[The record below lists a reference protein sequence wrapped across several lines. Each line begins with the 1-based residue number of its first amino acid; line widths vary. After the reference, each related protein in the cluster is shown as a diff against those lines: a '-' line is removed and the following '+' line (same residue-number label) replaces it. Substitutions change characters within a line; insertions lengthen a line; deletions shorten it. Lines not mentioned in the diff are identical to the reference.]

1 MQTIEKVKELA
12 KGYDIVP
19 VFRYGYDRFSK
30 KCAEVG
36 IDGFI
41 IPDMPYEQSIEIAGG
56 DAQETEKRTNRF
68 TNHKDLRKKTRNK
81 NNLRKNRFRFV
92 LESFSCR
99 YKWIRTNTRK

>member
-19 VFRYGYDRFSK
+19 VFRYGCDRFSK

-41 IPDMPYEQSIEIAGG
+41 IPDMPYEQSIEIAAGRKGCLRMKIIRWQSFFIYADG
-56 DAQETEKRTNRF
+56 DAQETEK
-68 TNHKDLRKKTRNK
+68 
-81 NNLRKNRFRFV
+81 
-92 LESFSCR
+92 
-99 YKWIRTNTRK
+99 

>member
-19 VFRYGYDRFSK
+19 VVRYGYDRFSK

-68 TNHKDLRKKTRNK
+68 TNHKDLRKKQETK
-81 NNLRKNRFRFV
+81 IIYVKS
-92 LESFSCR
+92 E
-99 YKWIRTNTRK
+99 K

>member
-30 KCAEVG
+30 KCAEIG

-41 IPDMPYEQSIEIAGG
+41 IPDMPYEESAELTEIAAGYGVDKITMIAKCGTEAG
-56 DAQETEKRTNRF
+56 DRKMNELAHKPQSF
-68 TNHKDLRKKTRNK
+68 T
-81 NNLRKNRFRFV
+81 
-92 LESFSCR
+92 
-99 YKWIRTNTRK
+99 

>member
-30 KCAEVG
+30 KCAEVR

-81 NNLRKNRFRFV
+81 NNLRK
-92 LESFSCR
+92 
-99 YKWIRTNTRK
+99 KRKIMKEKSKTKMRNCIK

>member
-12 KGYDIVP
+12 KGYDIVL

-41 IPDMPYEQSIEIAGG
+41 IPDMPYEQSIEIAAG

-68 TNHKDLRKKTRNK
+68 TNHKVLRKKQETK
-81 NNLRKNRFRFV
+81 IIYVKS
-92 LESFSCR
+92 E
-99 YKWIRTNTRK
+99 K

>member
-68 TNHKDLRKKTRNK
+68 TNHKDLRKKQETK
-81 NNLRKNRFRFV
+81 NNLRK
-92 LESFSCR
+92 
-99 YKWIRTNTRK
+99 KRKIMKEKSKTKMRNCIK

>member
-19 VFRYGYDRFSK
+19 VFRYGYARFSK

-81 NNLRKNRFRFV
+81 NNLRK
-92 LESFSCR
+92 
-99 YKWIRTNTRK
+99 KRKIMKEKSKTKMRNCIK

>member
-81 NNLRKNRFRFV
+81 NNLRK
-92 LESFSCR
+92 
-99 YKWIRTNTRK
+99 KRKIMKEKSKTKMRNCIK

>member
-41 IPDMPYEQSIEIAGG
+41 IPDMPYEQSIEIAAGR
-56 DAQETEKRTNRF
+56 KRLSSNENNSVTVFLYMQVEMHRRQKNERIGSQ
-68 TNHKDLRKKTRNK
+68 TTKIYVKNKKQK
-81 NNLRKNRFRFV
+81 
-92 LESFSCR
+92 
-99 YKWIRTNTRK
+99 

>member
-1 MQTIEKVKELA
+1 MQTIEKVKELV

-68 TNHKDLRKKTRNK
+68 TNHKDLRKKQETK
-81 NNLRKNRFRFV
+81 VIYVKS
-92 LESFSCR
+92 E
-99 YKWIRTNTRK
+99 K

>member
-41 IPDMPYEQSIEIAGG
+41 IPDMPYEQSIEIAAGRKRLSSNENNSVTVFFYICRWRCTG
-56 DAQETEKRTNRF
+56 DRKMNELAHKPQSF
-68 TNHKDLRKKTRNK
+68 T
-81 NNLRKNRFRFV
+81 
-92 LESFSCR
+92 
-99 YKWIRTNTRK
+99 

>member
-30 KCAEVG
+30 ECAEVG

-81 NNLRKNRFRFV
+81 NNLRK
-92 LESFSCR
+92 
-99 YKWIRTNTRK
+99 KRKIMKEKSKTKMRNCIK